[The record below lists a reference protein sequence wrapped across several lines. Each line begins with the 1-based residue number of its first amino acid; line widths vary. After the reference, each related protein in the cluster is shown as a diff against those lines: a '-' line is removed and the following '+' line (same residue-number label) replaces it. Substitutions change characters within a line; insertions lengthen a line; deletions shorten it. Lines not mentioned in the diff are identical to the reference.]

1 MAKLTKRDIVVAISN
16 QTGMVQHQVFD
27 VVQRT
32 LDHITDSL
40 ANNVAVGLGKF
51 GGFPPRLTK
60 ARVGPDPNQPG
71 SRFGVSARAT
81 GEIKPGESNSDS
93 GEKCSARI

>member
-40 ANNVAVGLGKF
+40 ANNVAVELRNF
-51 GGFPPRLTK
+51 GSFNH
-60 ARVGPDPNQPG
+60 A
-71 SRFGVSARAT
+71 
-81 GEIKPGESNSDS
+81 
-93 GEKCSARI
+93 